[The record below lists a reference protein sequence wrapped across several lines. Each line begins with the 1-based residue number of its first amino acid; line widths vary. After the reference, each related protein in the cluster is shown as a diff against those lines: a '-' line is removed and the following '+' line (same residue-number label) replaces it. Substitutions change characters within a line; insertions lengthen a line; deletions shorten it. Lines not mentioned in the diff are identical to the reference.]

1 MNETVLLI
9 PSYQPNEETLAF
21 LKVLTN
27 AITVPI
33 VVVDDGSG
41 EHSRSLFEEIETYGI
56 TVLSY
61 AENKGKGYA
70 LKQGMRYIVAH
81 YPEARWLVTA
91 DSDGQHTLPDIQQMI
106 ATYLPISGELL
117 LGVRQFYFQQTPLRS
132 WLGNRLT
139 TLIYYVSTGLWLSD
153 TQTGLRK
160 FACHDV
166 PELLEISGDR
176 FEYEMNQLLV
186 LPTKGYHFSTLPITT
201 VYEEKNQGSHF
212 QLIRDSYL
220 VYRPLLTFLVASL
233 SSSLIDVTLFFLLS
247 LVLGESSGALLFAT
261 TLARVLSGL
270 YNYQMNRTMVFHSQ
284 TSIRH
289 SFWKYG
295 VLFIAQLLLSWL
307 GVSWFARLL
316 PSVFISKIIVDS
328 CLFVASFVI
337 QRRMVFAN

>member
-41 EHSRSLFEEIETYGI
+41 EHSRSLFEEMETYGI

-81 YPEARWLVTA
+81 YPEASWLVTA

-201 VYEEKNQGSHF
+201 VYEEKN
-212 QLIRDSYL
+212 
-220 VYRPLLTFLVASL
+220 
-233 SSSLIDVTLFFLLS
+233 
-247 LVLGESSGALLFAT
+247 
-261 TLARVLSGL
+261 
-270 YNYQMNRTMVFHSQ
+270 
-284 TSIRH
+284 
-289 SFWKYG
+289 
-295 VLFIAQLLLSWL
+295 
-307 GVSWFARLL
+307 
-316 PSVFISKIIVDS
+316 
-328 CLFVASFVI
+328 
-337 QRRMVFAN
+337 